1 MVDAFLFYSDTQQK
15 SMDKLVQG
23 RKRALLVNTLTL

>member
-1 MVDAFLFYSDTQQK
+1 MVDAFLFEDSQQK

-23 RKRALLVNTLTL
+23 RKRALFVNTLTF